1 MCTKMSL
8 LLVVAAGI
16 AAPALAQSPS
26 PQTATNV
33 KQGAYT
39 IEPQHTQVMFGVD
52 HMSFTTYYGRFSD
65 VSGTLVL
72 SPQAPSTSKFE
83 IHVPVSTISTTSKT
97 LDDELRGDHWFD
109 SKKFPEI
116 VFSSIG
122 VTVTG
127 QGTAKVAGA
136 LTMHGLTRPVT
147 LNVTFHGAGVN
158 ALDKKYTVGFEAS
171 GHLKRSDFGI
181 NPNVPLIGDG
191 VDLIIS
197 AAFEKQDEGDTP
209 DH

>member
-1 MCTKMSL
+1 MRTKVSL
-8 LLVVAAGI
+8 LLVVAASI

-33 KQGAYT
+33 KQGTYA

-65 VSGTLVL
+65 VSGTLML

-83 IHVPVSTISTTSKT
+83 IHVPVSTISTTSKR
-97 LDDELRGDHWFD
+97 LNDELRGDQWFD

-116 VFSSIG
+116 VFRSIG
-122 VTVTG
+122 ATVTG
-127 QGTAKVAGA
+127 QDTAKVVGD

-158 ALDKKYTVGFEAS
+158 PLDDKYTVGFEAS
-171 GHLKRSDFGI
+171 GHLKRSDFDI
-181 NPNVPLIGDG
+181 NPNIPLVGDR
-191 VDLIIS
+191 VNLVIS
-197 AAFEKQDEGDTP
+197 AAFEKQDEGDTSER
-209 DH
+209 

>member
-1 MCTKMSL
+1 MSL
-8 LLVVAAGI
+8 LLVVASGI

-39 IEPQHTQVMFGVD
+39 IEPKHTQVMFGID

-65 VSGTLVL
+65 VSGTLML

-97 LDDELRGDHWFD
+97 LNDELRGDQWFD

-116 VFSSIG
+116 VFRSIG
-122 VTVTG
+122 ATVTG
-127 QGTAKVAGA
+127 QDTAKVVGD

-158 ALDKKYTVGFEAS
+158 PLDDKYTVGFEAS
-171 GHLKRSDFGI
+171 GHLKRSDFDI
-181 NPNVPLIGDG
+181 NPNIPLVGDR
-191 VDLIIS
+191 VNLVIS
-197 AAFEKQDEGDTP
+197 AAFEKQDERDTSER
-209 DH
+209 

>member
-1 MCTKMSL
+1 
-8 LLVVAAGI
+8 
-16 AAPALAQSPS
+16 
-26 PQTATNV
+26 V

-39 IEPQHTQVMFGVD
+39 IEPHHTQVIFGVD
-52 HMSFTTYYGRFSD
+52 HMGFTTYYGRFSD
-65 VSGTLVL
+65 VSGRLVL
-72 SPQAPSTSKFE
+72 SPRAPSTCKFE
-83 IHVPVSTISTTSKT
+83 IHVSVSTISTTSET
-97 LDDELRGDHWFD
+97 LDDELRGDQWFN

-116 VFSSIG
+116 VFRSMN

-127 QGTAKVAGA
+127 QDTAKVAGN
-136 LTMHGLTRPVT
+136 LTMHGLTKPVT

-158 ALDKKYTVGFEAS
+158 ALDNKYTVGFEAS

-181 NPNVPLIGDG
+181 NPNLPLVGDG

-197 AAFEKQDEGDTP
+197 AAFEKQDEGDTS

>member
-1 MCTKMSL
+1 MSTKVSL
-8 LLVVAAGI
+8 LFVVATSI
-16 AAPALAQSPS
+16 ATPALAQSSS
-26 PQTATNV
+26 PQIATKV
-33 KQGAYT
+33 PQGAYT

-72 SPQAPSTSKFE
+72 SPQALSTSKVE

-97 LDDELRGDHWFD
+97 LDDELRGDQWFD

-116 VFSSIG
+116 VFRSIG

-127 QGTAKVAGA
+127 QDTAKVAGV

-158 ALDKKYTVGFEAS
+158 ALDHKYTVGFEAS

-181 NPNVPLIGDG
+181 NPNVPLVGDG
-191 VDLIIS
+191 VDLVIS
-197 AAFEKQDEGDTP
+197 AAFERQDEEDTS
-209 DH
+209 DR

>member
-1 MCTKMSL
+1 MRTKVSL
-8 LLVVAAGI
+8 LLVVATGI
-16 AAPALAQSPS
+16 APPALAQSPS

-39 IEPQHTQVMFGVD
+39 IEPKHTQVMFGID

-65 VSGTLVL
+65 VSGTLML

-83 IHVPVSTISTTSKT
+83 IHVPVSTISTTSKR
-97 LDDELRGDHWFD
+97 LNDELRGDQWFD

-116 VFSSIG
+116 VFRSIG
-122 VTVTG
+122 ATVTG
-127 QGTAKVAGA
+127 QDTAKVVGD

-158 ALDKKYTVGFEAS
+158 PLDDKYTVGFEAS
-171 GHLKRSDFGI
+171 GHLKRSDFDI
-181 NPNVPLIGDG
+181 NPNIPLVGDR
-191 VDLIIS
+191 VNLVIS
-197 AAFEKQDEGDTP
+197 AAFEKQDERDTSER
-209 DH
+209 

>member
-1 MCTKMSL
+1 MRTKMSL

-39 IEPQHTQVMFGVD
+39 IEPKHTQVMFGID

-65 VSGTLVL
+65 VSGTLML

-83 IHVPVSTISTTSKT
+83 IHVPVSTISTTSKR
-97 LDDELRGDHWFD
+97 LNDELRGDQWFD

-116 VFSSIG
+116 VFRSIG
-122 VTVTG
+122 ATVTG
-127 QGTAKVAGA
+127 Q
-136 LTMHGLTRPVT
+136 
-147 LNVTFHGAGVN
+147 
-158 ALDKKYTVGFEAS
+158 
-171 GHLKRSDFGI
+171 
-181 NPNVPLIGDG
+181 
-191 VDLIIS
+191 
-197 AAFEKQDEGDTP
+197 DT
-209 DH
+209 

>member
-1 MCTKMSL
+1 MFTKVSL
-8 LLVVAAGI
+8 LFVVAASI
-16 AAPALAQSPS
+16 ATPALAQSPF

-33 KQGAYT
+33 KQGTYT
-39 IEPQHTQVMFGVD
+39 IEPQHTQVMFGID
-52 HMSFTTYYGRFSD
+52 HMSLTTYYGRFSD

-72 SPQAPSTSKFE
+72 SPSASSTSKFE

-97 LDDELRGDHWFD
+97 LDGELRGEQWFD

-116 VFSSIG
+116 VFKSIS
-122 VTVTG
+122 VTATG
-127 QGTAKVAGA
+127 QDTAKVTGA

-158 ALDKKYTVGFEAS
+158 ALDKKYTVGFDAS
-171 GHLKRSDFGI
+171 GQLKRSEFGI
-181 NPNVPLIGDG
+181 NPNVPLIGDE

-197 AAFEKQDEGDTP
+197 AAFEKQDEGDTS

>member
-1 MCTKMSL
+1 MCTKVSL
-8 LLVVAAGI
+8 LLVVAASI
-16 AAPALAQSPS
+16 ATPALAQSPS

-39 IEPQHTQVMFGVD
+39 IEPRHTQVMFDVD
-52 HMSFTTYYGRFSD
+52 HMRFTKYYGRFSD

-72 SPQAPSTSKFE
+72 SSQAPSSSKFE

-97 LDDELRGDHWFD
+97 LDDELRGDQWFN

-116 VFSSIG
+116 VFSSMN

-127 QGTAKVAGA
+127 QDTAKVAGN
-136 LTMHGLTRPVT
+136 LTMHGLTKPVT

-158 ALDKKYTVGFEAS
+158 ALDNKYTVGFEAS

-181 NPNVPLIGDG
+181 NPNLPLVGDG

-197 AAFEKQDEGDTP
+197 AAFEKQDEGDTS

>member
-1 MCTKMSL
+1 MSL

-39 IEPQHTQVMFGVD
+39 IEPKHTQVMFGID

-65 VSGTLVL
+65 VSGTLML

-83 IHVPVSTISTTSKT
+83 IHVPVSTISTTSKR
-97 LDDELRGDHWFD
+97 LNDELRGDQWFD

-116 VFSSIG
+116 VFRSIG
-122 VTVTG
+122 ATVTG
-127 QGTAKVAGA
+127 QDTAKVVGD

-158 ALDKKYTVGFEAS
+158 PLDDKYTVGFEAS
-171 GHLKRSDFGI
+171 GHLKRSDFDI
-181 NPNVPLIGDG
+181 NPNIPLVGDR
-191 VDLIIS
+191 VNLVIS
-197 AAFEKQDEGDTP
+197 AAFEKQDERDTSER
-209 DH
+209 

>member
-1 MCTKMSL
+1 MCTKVSL
-8 LLVVAAGI
+8 LLVVAASI
-16 AAPALAQSPS
+16 ATPALAQSPC

-39 IEPQHTQVMFGVD
+39 IEPRHTQVMFDVD
-52 HMSFTTYYGRFSD
+52 HMRFTKYYGRFSD
-65 VSGTLVL
+65 VAGTLVL

-97 LDDELRGDHWFD
+97 LDDELRGDQWFN

-116 VFSSIG
+116 VFRSIG

-127 QGTAKVAGA
+127 QDTAKVAGD
-136 LTMHGLTRPVT
+136 LTMHGLTKPVT

-158 ALDKKYTVGFEAS
+158 ALDNKYMVGFEAS

-181 NPNVPLIGDG
+181 NPNLPLVGDR

-197 AAFEKQDEGDTP
+197 AAFEKQNEGDTS

>member
-1 MCTKMSL
+1 MYTKVSFV
-8 LLVVAAGI
+8 LVVAASI
-16 AAPALAQSPS
+16 ATPALAQIPS

-39 IEPQHTQVMFGVD
+39 IEPHHTQVMFGVD
-52 HMSFTTYYGRFSD
+52 HMGFTTYYGRFSD

-72 SPQAPSTSKFE
+72 SPRAPSTSKFE
-83 IHVPVSTISTTSKT
+83 IHVPVSTISTTSET
-97 LDDELRGDHWFD
+97 LDDELRGEQWFN

-116 VFSSIG
+116 VFSSMN

-127 QGTAKVAGA
+127 QDTAKVAGN
-136 LTMHGLTRPVT
+136 LTMHGLTKPVT

-158 ALDKKYTVGFEAS
+158 ALDNKYMVGFEAS

-181 NPNVPLIGDG
+181 NPNLPLVGDG

-197 AAFEKQDEGDTP
+197 AAFEKQNEGDTS

>member
-1 MCTKMSL
+1 MCTKLSL
-8 LLVVAAGI
+8 LIVVAASI
-16 AAPALAQSPS
+16 ATPAWAQRPF

-33 KQGAYT
+33 QQGTYA

-52 HMSFTTYYGRFSD
+52 HMSFTTYYGRFSK

-72 SPQAPSTSKFE
+72 SPQVPSASKFE

-97 LDDELRGDHWFD
+97 LDDELRGDQWFD
-109 SKKFPEI
+109 CKEFPEI
-116 VFSSIG
+116 VFRSIG

-127 QGTAKVAGA
+127 QDTAKVAGN

-158 ALDKKYTVGFEAS
+158 ALNNKYTIGFEAS
-171 GHLKRSDFGI
+171 GRLKRSDFGI
-181 NPNVPLIGDG
+181 NPNVPLVGDG
-191 VDLIIS
+191 VVLIIS
-197 AAFEKQDEGDTP
+197 AAFEKQDEGDTSN
-209 DH
+209 H

>member
-1 MCTKMSL
+1 MRTKLSL
-8 LLVVAAGI
+8 LLVVAASI

-26 PQTATNV
+26 PQTATDV
-33 KQGAYT
+33 KQGTYA

-65 VSGTLVL
+65 VSGTLML

-97 LDDELRGDHWFD
+97 LNDELRGDQWFD

-116 VFSSIG
+116 VFRSISA
-122 VTVTG
+122 TVMG
-127 QGTAKVAGA
+127 QDTAKVVGD

-147 LNVTFHGAGVN
+147 LDVTFHGAGVN
-158 ALDKKYTVGFEAS
+158 PLDDKYTVGFEAS
-171 GHLKRSDFGI
+171 GHLKRSDFDI
-181 NPNVPLIGDG
+181 NPNIPLVGDR
-191 VDLIIS
+191 VNLVIS
-197 AAFEKQDEGDTP
+197 AAFEKQDVGDTSER
-209 DH
+209 

>member
-1 MCTKMSL
+1 MCTKVSL
-8 LLVVAAGI
+8 LLVVAASI
-16 AAPALAQSPS
+16 ATPALAQSPS

-39 IEPQHTQVMFGVD
+39 IEPRHTQVMFDVD
-52 HMSFTTYYGRFSD
+52 HMRFTKYYGRFSD

-72 SPQAPSTSKFE
+72 SSQAPSSSKFE
-83 IHVPVSTISTTSKT
+83 IHVPVSTIPTTSKT
-97 LDDELRGDHWFD
+97 LDDELRGDQWFN

-116 VFSSIG
+116 VFRSIG

-127 QGTAKVAGA
+127 QDTAKVAGD

-158 ALDKKYTVGFEAS
+158 ALDNKYTVGFEAS

-181 NPNVPLIGDG
+181 NPNLPLVGDR

-197 AAFEKQDEGDTP
+197 AAFEKQDEGDTS